1 MIPGWVTHLGLDW
14 SEPRWVHWFERVTS
28 FARVVR
34 FDKRGTGMSDRT
46 PGVPTPDERME
57 DARAVM
63 DAAGL
68 ERGHLVGWGG
78 GGPLARV
85 LAVTPPRGGHR
96 PLPPRK
102 QRDLPAPH
110 PPPLPT

>member
-14 SEPRWVHWFERVTS
+14 SEPRWVHWFERVMS

-63 DAAGL
+63 DAAGP
-68 ERGHLVGWGG
+68 RTGNRDGRGG
-78 GGPLARV
+78 GGAPARMV
-85 LAVTPPRGGHR
+85 AGAPPEGGTS
-96 PLPPRK
+96 PLPPTSH
-102 QRDLPAPH
+102 A
-110 PPPLPT
+110 

>member
-14 SEPRWVHWFERVTS
+14 SEPRWVRWFERVMS

-63 DAAGL
+63 DAAGP
-68 ERGHLVGWGG
+68 ERAHVIGWGG
-78 GGPLARV
+78 GGPPARV
-85 LAVTPPRGGHR
+85 VARPPPRRGQS
-96 PLPPRK
+96 PLPPGK
-102 QRDLPAPH
+102 PAPL
-110 PPPLPT
+110 PPPPPQPVAH

>member
-46 PGVPTPDERME
+46 PGVPTPDERMG

-63 DAAGL
+63 DAAGP
-68 ERGHLVGWGG
+68 EQGHTIGGGG
-78 GGPLARV
+78 GGPGPRRRAAPHARTEESQ
-85 LAVTPPRGGHR
+85 APPWAHANHARAAATPPR
-96 PLPPRK
+96 
-102 QRDLPAPH
+102 A
-110 PPPLPT
+110 